1 MNISF
6 GTRLIVLV
14 TGMLVAAVI
23 VTTLLLGWSTRQAL
37 LEEAEA
43 TGEGVARLLARSA
56 TLAQEIPGDVEE
68 AISDQ
73 MVAQA
78 LLAAH
83 FIDAAEQAGLS
94 PDEINDTLRE
104 IVDQTTLDEFWI
116 TDEVGFAYLH
126 NIEGVEFTFSPDP
139 EEQPQA
145 SLFWPLL
152 TDEEEAVVQEARAR
166 EVDERVFK
174 YVGVGGVDQPR
185 IVQVGYEATY
195 LEALAD
201 RVGLPRTVDN
211 LLGGGDIDALWVL
224 NEDLDTISS
233 ATVLG
238 ADVNA
243 APDEAEMEVVGS
255 VLSTG
260 EAQSILAGGV
270 LSVMAPMVA
279 ADGTLVGVAVVR
291 LPTDRLQDTLGTL
304 VWTALIIALGIVL
317 VGAGVSVW
325 MARREAAPVLVMKT
339 AKERMESELNVAAD
353 IQMSMLPLEFPA
365 FPDRHEF
372 SIHATLEP
380 AREVGGDFYDFF
392 LIDEDHLCFCIADVS
407 DKGVPAALFMAVTKT
422 LIKSH
427 ASPDSSPAS
436 ILTAAN
442 EDLFEDN
449 ESSMFVTVFL
459 CILDLRTGS
468 LVYTNAGHNPP
479 YIKTSRGDVV
489 ILDERHGPVAGAV
502 GGVAYGEDY
511 RQLDPGDYVILFTDG
526 VTEAMNSS
534 HELYSEEALE
544 SLLEETTLESSEQ
557 AIGLIFA
564 SVRDH
569 AGSAE
574 QSDDITVLTLEF
586 VGAPVTSSV

>member
-14 TGMLVAAVI
+14 TGMLVVAVI

-37 LEEAEA
+37 LDEAEA

-56 TLAQEIPGDVEE
+56 TLAQEIPGDVEQ
-68 AISDQ
+68 ANSDQ

-83 FIDAAEQAGLS
+83 FVEAAEQAGLS

-126 NIEGVEFTFSPDP
+126 SIEGVEFTFSPDP

-152 TDEEEAVVQEARAR
+152 TDEEEAVVQDARTR
-166 EVDERVFK
+166 EIDDRVFK

-185 IVQVGYEATY
+185 IVQVGYEAIY
-195 LEALAD
+195 LDALAD

-224 NEDLDTISS
+224 NEDLDTVSS
-233 ATVLG
+233 ATILG

-279 ADGTLVGVAVVR
+279 EDGTLVGVAVVR

-304 VWTALIIALGIVL
+304 LRTALIIALGIVL
-317 VGAGVSVW
+317 VGAAVSIW

-339 AKERMESELNVAAD
+339 AKERMEGELNVAAD
-353 IQMSMLPLEFPA
+353 IQMSMLPLDFPA
-365 FPDRHEF
+365 FPDRGEF
-372 SIHATLEP
+372 SIYATLEP
-380 AREVGGDFYDFF
+380 AREVG
-392 LIDEDHLCFCIADVS
+392 
-407 DKGVPAALFMAVTKT
+407 
-422 LIKSH
+422 
-427 ASPDSSPAS
+427 
-436 ILTAAN
+436 
-442 EDLFEDN
+442 
-449 ESSMFVTVFL
+449 
-459 CILDLRTGS
+459 
-468 LVYTNAGHNPP
+468 
-479 YIKTSRGDVV
+479 
-489 ILDERHGPVAGAV
+489 
-502 GGVAYGEDY
+502 
-511 RQLDPGDYVILFTDG
+511 
-526 VTEAMNSS
+526 
-534 HELYSEEALE
+534 
-544 SLLEETTLESSEQ
+544 
-557 AIGLIFA
+557 
-564 SVRDH
+564 
-569 AGSAE
+569 
-574 QSDDITVLTLEF
+574 
-586 VGAPVTSSV
+586 

>member
-1 MNISF
+1 
-6 GTRLIVLV
+6 
-14 TGMLVAAVI
+14 
-23 VTTLLLGWSTRQAL
+23 
-37 LEEAEA
+37 
-43 TGEGVARLLARSA
+43 
-56 TLAQEIPGDVEE
+56 LAQEIPIDVEE

-78 LLAAH
+78 VILAH
-83 FIDAAEQAGLS
+83 FIGAAEQAGLS
-94 PDEINDTLRE
+94 PEEINARLRE
-104 IVDQTTLDEFWI
+104 IVDQSTLDELWI

-126 NIEGVEFTFSPDP
+126 SLESVEFTFSPDP
-139 EEQPQA
+139 DEQPQA
-145 SLFWPLL
+145 SRFWPLL
-152 TDEEEAVVQEARAR
+152 TGEEDVVVQEARVR
-166 EVDERVFK
+166 EIDDRVFK
-174 YVGVGGVDQPR
+174 YVGVGGVDQSR
-185 IVQVGYEATY
+185 IVEVGFEATY
-195 LEALAD
+195 LDALAD
-201 RVGLPRTVDN
+201 RVGLPRAVDN
-211 LLGGGDIDALWVL
+211 LLGGGDIDALFVL
-224 NEDLDTISS
+224 NESLDTVSS

-243 APDEAEMEVVGS
+243 APDEAEMDVVRS
-255 VLSTG
+255 VLRTG

-279 ADGTLVGVAVVR
+279 QDGTSVGVAVVR

-304 VWTALIIALGIVL
+304 LRTALIIALGIVL
-317 VGAGVSVW
+317 VGAAVSIW

-339 AKERMESELNVAAD
+339 AKERMEGELNVAAD
-353 IQMSMLPLEFPA
+353 IQMSMLPLDFPA
-365 FPDRHEF
+365 FPDRGEF
-372 SIHATLEP
+372 SVYATLEP

-392 LIDEDHLCFCIADVS
+392 LIDDDHLCFCIADVS

-427 ASPDSSPAS
+427 AAANLSPAS
-436 ILTAAN
+436 IVTAAN
-442 EDLFEDN
+442 EELCEDN
-449 ESSMFVTVFL
+449 ESSMFVTIFL
-459 CILDLRTGS
+459 CILNIQTGH
-468 LVYTNAGHNPP
+468 LTYTNAGHNPP
-479 YIKTSRGDVV
+479 YIKTSRGDLV

-502 GGVAYGEDY
+502 GGVAYDEDD

-544 SLLEETTLESSEQ
+544 SLLEETRLESSEQ
-557 AIGLIFA
+557 ATGLIFE